1 MWPAIARNRPRS
13 RVRGHQS
20 ARRSVVYAA
29 GLECRLN
36 DRCVYAWMFFIPPL
50 SSYIPAIPDARREQA
65 GASFLQRAARSRSNI
80 ARVLVLM
87 LVLIK
92 PLQLAVQPILG
103 ATVALVG
110 IALKLDR
117 RVPDPVFLPQHMLKR
132 GENRGA
138 LAGRQV
144 VDLGVAGEGVHIVRD
159 APDVEIMHIL

>member
-80 ARVLVLM
+80 ARVLVL
-87 LVLIK
+87 VLIK

-110 IALKLDR
+110 VALKLDR
-117 RVPDPVFLPQHMLKR
+117 CVPDPVLLAQHMLKR

-144 VDLGVAGEGVHIVRD
+144 VDLGVAGEGVHIVCD
-159 APDVEIMHIL
+159 APD